1 MSKSN
6 VIAGLRH
13 QLREA
18 QKLIGQVHAVLDGE
32 EWTADT
38 APAIAELLEQH
49 GLTIRSVDECDC
61 DDRSWHGVE
70 HDSACPLAGL
80 HKE

>member
-1 MSKSN
+1 MNKSN

-18 QKLIGQVHAVLDGE
+18 QKLIGLFDLRLSQMDPGEVDGLPRE
-32 EWTADT
+32 N
-38 APAIAELLEQH
+38 
-49 GLTIRSVDECDC
+49 VDECDC

-70 HDSACPLAGL
+70 HDSACPLASL
-80 HKE
+80 RRE